1 MRQPCAEHQT
11 SNHRRNQ
18 RNKQNGDVYI
28 MVLLHSEQARA
39 NLAVLKSGLV
49 FLKRPLVCGS
59 AGYMANT
66 ARWYRP

>member
-1 MRQPCAEHQT
+1 MEMCISEMCIF
-11 SNHRRNQ
+11 
-18 RNKQNGDVYI
+18 VYI